1 MCVCLSRLCS
11 VQLCVSNAKH
21 KFLFF
26 CTHSHFTSLHFIL
39 YLPLS
44 HPIHPP
50 FQTQLTRTSSSSKLN
65 ERLCFYIGQLMLLAS
80 ICFFIQWNT
89 LRAHLSATPVPT
101 RDAPPLVLFLLGTGM
116 LVLVYVRYF
125 FGFLCYQC
133 RGICIFEFIWCYN
146 RRLFM
151 SGTWLY

>member
-1 MCVCLSRLCS
+1 MGRGPRPRTAVFCPILVHALCQAFGKLQTYARIMCMF
-11 VQLCVSNAKH
+11 N
-21 KFLFF
+21 LF
-26 CTHSHFTSLHFIL
+26 T
-39 YLPLS
+39 LS
-44 HPIHPP
+44 HPIYLPFHTLFPPP

-116 LVLVYVRYF
+116 LVLAYVRYF
-125 FGFLCYQC
+125 CGFLCYQC
-133 RGICIFEFIWCYN
+133 RGICILVYI
-146 RRLFM
+146 
-151 SGTWLY
+151 